1 MSVFDYIIPSNKQQ
15 TIAFFISAPAS
26 CPLFSRFLPS
36 PAPMSPSAINVGD
49 LLAFVYVQE
58 TIV

>member
-1 MSVFDYIIPSNKQQ
+1 MSVFDKIIPSNKQR
-15 TIAFFISAPAS
+15 TIAFLISAPAS
-26 CPLFSRFLPS
+26 RNLFSRFLPS
-36 PAPMSPSAINVGD
+36 PAPLSPSAINVGD

>member
-1 MSVFDYIIPSNKQQ
+1 MIPSNKQQ

-26 CPLFSRFLPS
+26 RNLFSHFLPS
-36 PAPMSPSAINVGD
+36 PAPLSPSARNVGD